1 MSISIADGVIDGV
14 TIQKTTTE
22 ELIPYDETPADA
34 NHTAHIVNPPM
45 NLHIWR
51 PGMEGQDIVDLA
63 RLTGTEIMALC
74 GFKFV
79 PKRNPDKFDACDVCM
94 KIAGHILS
102 QE

>member
-1 MSISIADGVIDGV
+1 M
-14 TIQKTTTE
+14 TTE
-22 ELIPYDETPADA
+22 TAERTDVSVQYSILDEILPYEESDDP
-34 NHTAHIVNPPM
+34 NRRAHIVNPPM